1 MRNNPPTFKERYD
14 SEGTQIWLQ
23 GLERFFRVMV
33 CTNAQRVM
41 SATHM
46 LAKEAG
52 YWWANTSH
60 KMEVVG
66 TVIT

>member
-1 MRNNPPTFKERYD
+1 MWNIPATFNERYD
-14 SEGTQIWLQ
+14 SEGTQLWLQ

-46 LAKEAG
+46 LAKEAE

-60 KMEVVG
+60 KMEAVG